1 MTEIH
6 PYAIV
11 NPKAEIG
18 ENVEIGPFCIIG
30 PNVILGDNC
39 TLFSNVIIDGN
50 TTIGSGNRF
59 FHSTVIGTIPQDL
72 KYKGEP
78 TRLII
83 GDNNTFRE
91 FTTVNLSATMDE
103 PTRIGDN
110 CFLMAYSHIAHNC
123 QLGSNLIIANA
134 VNLGGHVH
142 IHDFVT
148 IGGMTAIHQFVIIGK
163 YAFIGGKSGL
173 KKDVPPFTRGE
184 GFPYQIIGLNSIG
197 MQRKGFSDQQI
208 AAIKKVYK
216 VFYNSGL
223 NTSQALQKV
232 AEISE
237 LTYEQKI
244 FVDFIKNSERGINK

>member
-1 MTEIH
+1 MTKIH
-6 PYAIV
+6 PSAIV
-11 NPKAEIG
+11 NSKAEIG
-18 ENVEIGPFCIIG
+18 ENVEIGPSCIIG

-39 TLFSNVIIDGN
+39 FLFSNIIIDGN
-50 TTIGSGNRF
+50 TFIGSGNRF
-59 FHSTVIGTIPQDL
+59 FHSAVIGTIPQDL

-91 FTTVNLSATMDE
+91 FATVNLSATMDE

-110 CFLMAYSHIAHNC
+110 CLLMAYSHIAHNC

-148 IGGMTAIHQFVIIGK
+148 IGGMTAIHQFVKIGK

-173 KKDVPPFTRGE
+173 KKDIPPFTRGE
-184 GFPYQIIGLNSIG
+184 GFPYHIVGLNKVGLS
-197 MQRKGFSDQQI
+197 RKGFSDQQI

-216 VFYNSGL
+216 IFYNSGL

-232 AEISE
+232 SEISE
-237 LTYEQKI
+237 LTDEQKL
-244 FVDFIKNSERGINK
+244 FVDFIRNSERGINK

>member
-1 MTEIH
+1 MRKIH
-6 PYAIV
+6 PSAIV
-11 NPKAEIG
+11 NPQAEIG

-39 TLFSNVIIDGN
+39 FLFSNVVIEGN

-59 FHSTVIGTIPQDL
+59 FHSAVIGTISQDL

-91 FTTVNLSATMDE
+91 FATVNLSATMDE

-110 CFLMAYSHIAHNC
+110 SLLMAYSHIAHNC
-123 QLGSNLIIANA
+123 RLGSNLIIANA
-134 VNLGGHVH
+134 VNFAGH
-142 IHDFVT
+142 IHVEDFVI
-148 IGGMTAIHQFVIIGK
+148 IGGMSAIHQFVKIGK

-184 GFPYQIIGLNSIG
+184 GFPYHIVGLNTVGLS
-197 MQRKGFSDQQI
+197 RKGFTSDQI

-216 VFYNSGL
+216 IFYNSGL

-232 AEISE
+232 SEIPE
-237 LTYEQKI
+237 LTEEQKQ

>member
-1 MTEIH
+1 MTKIH
-6 PYAIV
+6 PSAIV
-11 NPKAEIG
+11 NPEAKIG

-39 TLFSNVIIDGN
+39 FLFSNVIIDGN

-59 FHSTVIGTIPQDL
+59 FHSAVIGTIPQDL
-72 KYKGEP
+72 KYKGEQ
-78 TRLII
+78 TQLII

-103 PTRIGDN
+103 STRIGDN
-110 CFLMAYSHIAHNC
+110 CLLMAYSHIAHNC
-123 QLGSNLIIANA
+123 RLGSNLIIANA

-142 IHDFVT
+142 IHDFVI

-163 YAFIGGKSGL
+163 YAFVGGKSGL

-184 GFPYQIIGLNSIG
+184 GFPYHIVGLNTVGLS
-197 MQRKGFSDQQI
+197 RKGFSDQQI

-216 VFYNSGL
+216 IFYNSGL

-232 AEISE
+232 SKISE
-237 LTYEQKI
+237 LTDEQKL
-244 FVDFIKNSERGINK
+244 FVTFIKNSERGINK

>member
-1 MTEIH
+1 MTKIH

-39 TLFSNVIIDGN
+39 FLSSNVIIDGN

-59 FHSTVIGTIPQDL
+59 FHSAVIGTIPQDL

-110 CFLMAYSHIAHNC
+110 CLLMAYSHIAHNC

-148 IGGMTAIHQFVIIGK
+148 IGGMTAIHQFVKIGK

-173 KKDVPPFTRGE
+173 KKDIPPFTRGE
-184 GFPYQIIGLNSIG
+184 GFPYHIVGLNTVGLS
-197 MQRKGFSDQQI
+197 RKGFSDQQI

-216 VFYNSGL
+216 IFYNSGL

-232 AEISE
+232 SEISE
-237 LTYEQKI
+237 LTDEQKL

>member
-1 MTEIH
+1 MTKIH
-6 PYAIV
+6 PSAIV

-18 ENVEIGPFCIIG
+18 ENIEIGPFCIIG
-30 PNVILGDNC
+30 PNVIIGDNC

-50 TTIGSGNRF
+50 TTIGSGNKF
-59 FHSTVIGTIPQDL
+59 FHSAVIGTIPQDL

-91 FTTVNLSATMDE
+91 FATVNLSATMDE

-110 CFLMAYSHIAHNC
+110 CLLMAYSHIAHNC
-123 QLGSNLIIANA
+123 RLGSNLIIANA
-134 VNLGGHVH
+134 VNFAGH
-142 IHDFVT
+142 IHVEDFVI
-148 IGGMTAIHQFVIIGK
+148 IGGMSAIHQFVKIGK

-184 GFPYQIIGLNSIG
+184 GFPYRVIGLNSIG

-216 VFYNSGL
+216 IFYNSGL
-223 NTSQALQKV
+223 NTSQALEKV
-232 AEISE
+232 SEISE
-237 LTYEQKI
+237 LTDEQEL

>member
-1 MTEIH
+1 MIKIH
-6 PYAIV
+6 PTAIV
-11 NPKAEIG
+11 NSKAEIG

-39 TLFSNVIIDGN
+39 ILFSNVIIDGN
-50 TTIGSGNRF
+50 STIGSGNKF
-59 FHSTVIGTIPQDL
+59 FHSAVIGTISQDL

-78 TRLII
+78 TLLVI

-91 FTTVNLSATMDE
+91 FATVNLSATMDE

-110 CFLMAYSHIAHNC
+110 CLLMAYSHIAHNC
-123 QLGSNLIIANA
+123 LLGSNLVIANA
-134 VNLGGHVH
+134 VNFAGHVLVD
-142 IHDFVT
+142 DFVI
-148 IGGMTAIHQFVIIGK
+148 IGGMSAIHQFVKIGK

-184 GFPYQIIGLNSIG
+184 GFPYHIVGLNTVGLS
-197 MQRKGFSDQQI
+197 RKGFPSDQI

-216 VFYNSGL
+216 IFYNSGL

-232 AEISE
+232 SEISE
-237 LTYEQKI
+237 LTDEQKLFI
-244 FVDFIKNSERGINK
+244 DFIRNSERGINK